1 MRDALDL
8 ELTGVTPA
16 ALDHYERALRELQCF
31 VGDPVGSVEEAIDA
45 AAREAGRDILADYLS
60 KCCRPK

>member
-16 ALDHYERALRELQCF
+16 ALGHYERALRELQCF

-45 AAREAGRDILADYLS
+45 AAVKRAKIS
-60 KCCRPK
+60 